1 VKRLKRRD
9 AYLQD
14 NAMQTQETQKTAAP
28 EVPAADPPSRNG
40 QFNLLRWFSLGSF
53 FIIAAVALGLGYV
66 STRFVVDESVER
78 DSMLTAQFIQAIG
91 DGEIR
96 HAGITLER
104 TMGEMLDPRHDN
116 DYPDVDPGS
125 RAAARIEFLDHVEH
139 LPDTLLAV
147 VYALDRTVVWSTNPK
162 MIGMRVEGDE
172 ELDESF
178 EMKELVSTSYHK
190 IDDERPE
197 QMLLREP
204 KYLFIENYIPMF
216 NADKSKVMAMVEIY
230 KEPADLVERIQRG
243 FKAIWLATALGGLVI
258 YLGLFWIVRRASMLL
273 QSQQKQLI
281 TNETFVALGEM
292 SSAVAHSLRNPLAN
306 IRSSAE
312 LAQEIAS
319 DGAQRNIGDIISQ
332 VDRMSRWVRELL
344 VSLRPMNDDYET
356 VDLVLAIDDT
366 LSAFDALIKRSN
378 VQVHFTP
385 QACPPVV
392 SQQVL
397 LTQILNSLFANAL
410 EAMPKGGV
418 LSIDIEQPRP
428 GEVRMTLSDTG
439 KGMSKQQQQMVFKP
453 FFTTKQGG
461 LGVGLALVKRIMER
475 FQGSVELTSQEQ
487 EGTRVCLN
495 FKVATG
501 GDYGAQHTAGRG

>member
-1 VKRLKRRD
+1 MPTIE
-9 AYLQD
+9 Q
-14 NAMQTQETQKTAAP
+14 QKIPAP
-28 EVPAADPPSRNG
+28 ATPAAKG
-40 QFNLLRWFSLGSF
+40 QNRLEPFNLLRWFSLGAF
-53 FIIAAVALGLGYV
+53 LIIAAVALGLGYV
-66 STRFVVDESVER
+66 STRFVVDESIER

-91 DGEIR
+91 DAEIR
-96 HAGITLER
+96 HAGITPTR
-104 TMGEMLDPRHDN
+104 TMGEMLDPRDDN
-116 DYPDVDPGS
+116 NYPDVDPGA

-147 VYALDRTVVWSTNPK
+147 VYALDRTVVWSTNPQ

-178 EMKELVSTSYHK
+178 EMKELVSTSYHQ
-190 IDDERPE
+190 IDEERPE

-204 KYLFIENYIPMF
+204 KYLFVENYIPMF
-216 NADKSKVMAMVEIY
+216 NVDKSKVIAMVEIY
-230 KEPADLVERIQRG
+230 KEPVDLVERIQRG
-243 FKAIWLATALGGLVI
+243 FKAIWLATVLGGLVI
-258 YLGLFWIVRRASMLL
+258 YLGLFWIVRRAAMLL
-273 QSQQKQLI
+273 QSQQQQLV

-319 DGAQRNIGDIISQ
+319 QSAQKNIGDIINQ

-378 VQVHFTP
+378 VQVHFKP
-385 QACPPVV
+385 QSCPPVV

-410 EAMPKGGV
+410 EAMPKGGHLTV
-418 LSIDIEQPRP
+418 DIEQPQP
-428 GEVRMTLSDTG
+428 GHVRMTLSDTG
-439 KGMSKQQQQMVFKP
+439 KGMTKQQQQMVFKP

-475 FQGSVELTSQEQ
+475 FEGSVELTSQEQ

-501 GDYGAQHTAGRG
+501 GEYGAQHIAGRG